1 MAVLLCI
8 SGQRNFSI
16 CLVTMLFII
25 ENVHKLNVKSKYIVT
40 YVVVGEQ
47 KLLIVNVWNC
57 AWLVGML

>member
-1 MAVLLCI
+1 
-8 SGQRNFSI
+8 
-16 CLVTMLFII
+16 MLFII
-25 ENVHKLNVKSKYIVT
+25 DEVHKLNVKSKYIVT